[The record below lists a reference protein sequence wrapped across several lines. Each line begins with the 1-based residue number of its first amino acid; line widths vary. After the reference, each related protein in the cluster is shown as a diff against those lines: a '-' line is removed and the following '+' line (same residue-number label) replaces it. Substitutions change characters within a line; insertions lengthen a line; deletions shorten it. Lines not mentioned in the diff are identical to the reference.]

1 MKNII
6 IFCIYILA
14 INQIHAQTVLEIDS
28 HRAFEILEHFNYHS
42 GVLIDGRDSTM
53 FASGH
58 IEKAIQI
65 NAYEENLGEKLTPYL
80 TREKIMVYCTTHRRT
95 NTIIDKLKELD
106 YQGEIIVVMDG
117 ITGWKENNLPLEQ

>member
-6 IFCIYILA
+6 TFCFAILA
-14 INQIHAQTVLEIDS
+14 ISQINAQTVLEIDS
-28 HRAFEILEHFNYHS
+28 HQAHELLQTFDHQT

-58 IEKAIQI
+58 IDKAIKI
-65 NAYEENLGEKLTPYL
+65 NAYKENLAENLTPYL

-95 NTIIDKLKELD
+95 TTIINMLKELD
-106 YQGEIIVVMDG
+106 YKGEIIAVMDG
-117 ITGWKENNLPLEQ
+117 INGWKENKLPMKQ